1 VAVGAALR
9 TPARD
14 AGALTIGDCAPGLL
28 VAGYP
33 GYFHALL
40 LVALARWHEHTG
52 GLSSRPSLQE
62 ARQRANA
69 GRGAEDGWVEPI
81 PMDARWLLINPRKQ
95 QHEAELV
102 MADTLTRDEVVTILG
117 PVDDGII
124 TEVIATEAT
133 LKELVEAQAWIAN
146 DEAPMNEG
154 RPLASGRVGRLV
166 EILADQDDDE
176 SDSAAPRPPS
186 AG

>member
-1 VAVGAALR
+1 
-9 TPARD
+9 
-14 AGALTIGDCAPGLL
+14 
-28 VAGYP
+28 
-33 GYFHALL
+33 
-40 LVALARWHEHTG
+40 
-52 GLSSRPSLQE
+52 
-62 ARQRANA
+62 
-69 GRGAEDGWVEPI
+69 
-81 PMDARWLLINPRKQ
+81 
-95 QHEAELV
+95 

-176 SDSAAPRPPS
+176 PDSVAPRPPS